1 MRATFIRPV
10 AVVCSALSL
19 AFASPARPPLP
30 PDPCSL
36 LSASEINGVMG
47 VDMGAPKALA
57 TKACQWEQPVKTGSA
72 GAIVNLTLIPQAGY
86 DMGKQVSG
94 AFTATAVSGVG
105 DDAYYSESK
114 DGKITDLR
122 AKKGSNTFA
131 VMVRRAGM
139 TGAEAKAKELALAK
153 LIAPKL

>member
-1 MRATFIRPV
+1 MRAAFTTPV
-10 AVVCSALSL
+10 VVVCSALSF
-19 AFASPARPPLP
+19 AFAASARPLLP

-47 VDMGAPKALA
+47 VDMGPPKALA
-57 TKACQWEQPVKTGSA
+57 TKTCQWRQPVKTGSA
-72 GAIVNLTLIPQAGY
+72 GAIVDLTLIPQAGY

-105 DDAYYSESK
+105 DDAYFSESK
-114 DGKITDLR
+114 NGKITDLR
-122 AKKGSNTFA
+122 AKKGSTTFA
-131 VMVRRAGM
+131 VQVRGAAM
-139 TGAEAKAKELALAK
+139 TGADAKAKELALAK